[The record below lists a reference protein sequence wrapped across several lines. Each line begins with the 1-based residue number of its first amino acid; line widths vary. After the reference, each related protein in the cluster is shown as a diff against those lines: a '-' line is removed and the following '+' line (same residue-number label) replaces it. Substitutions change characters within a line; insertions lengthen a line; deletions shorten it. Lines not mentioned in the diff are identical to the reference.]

1 MPVEISGKL
10 CLDIRVKSTK
20 PLRFLCVSLLL
31 VLLALGHQSVSA
43 QTGTLL
49 SNLANTSTGTI
60 EFLGSPVRQSF
71 LVGSSDA
78 TIWKFRVALGNW
90 GGPIGYDPFSV
101 KARLLSDSG
110 SFLADFSYGGSP
122 LALSNATPNFN
133 GNFNVTA
140 NTRYWIEI
148 ATTGW
153 GSGAQVRTTSDSSET
168 GFAGWSIADSSQF
181 WTGSPSGPSI
191 KMDIY
196 GTAVPEPSALSL
208 LAVGL
213 GALALIRRRRS

>member
-1 MPVEISGKL
+1 VQKTFPV
-10 CLDIRVKSTK
+10 
-20 PLRFLCVSLLL
+20 
-31 VLLALGHQSVSA
+31 VLLALLIQA
-43 QTGTLL
+43 ANLPAATLL
-49 SNLANTSTGTI
+49 TNLDNTSTGTA

-78 TIWKFRVALGNW
+78 TIWSFRIALGNVGW
-90 GGPIGYDPFSV
+90 QIGIDPFSV
-101 KARLLSDSG
+101 KASLFSDSASAPG

-153 GSGAQVRTTSDSSET
+153 SSGAQVRTTSDSSET
-168 GFAGWSIADSSQF
+168 GFAGWSIDDSSRF
-181 WTGSPSGPSI
+181 WHGESSGPSI
-191 KMDIY
+191 QMEIN
-196 GTAVPEPSALSL
+196 GVTVPEPSSVSLVALGIGGLSALSR
-208 LAVGL
+208 V
-213 GALALIRRRRS
+213 RRKAE

>member
-168 GFAGWSIADSSQF
+168 GFAGWSIDDSSQF
-181 WTGSPSGPSI
+181 WYGGPSGPSI